1 VAVLVVLATA
11 VCCAD
16 GGGGAHLTCPRDA
29 RRQTIETWA
38 RGLVGTS
45 SVDIAAVLAQEELL
59 EPEVLAL
66 ASVQQLQ
73 ALGIPLGAA
82 LQLHRCFDGAEDVPT
97 SAQRGSGGGSSWHT
111 LRVTGSR
118 PLLVDAH
125 ATTHLNASTAVVV
138 EDGGVIHVAAGASLF
153 ILGSFSAP
161 LQHIFVGEGRV
172 FLKGDSAGRLYPQW
186 WGAVADGSADA
197 DWAIQ
202 RAVDAA
208 TVPLFYNGTGPLCRH
223 CAADAGTNG
232 VTGTVFLPPGV
243 YSVSVEY
250 WHCFVGLCF
259 CSPLPPLGLTACCKK
274 TDLQAP
280 RAAQR
285 RRLGGRRH
293 KTHATDRSSKTDV
306 FVVAL

>member
-1 VAVLVVLATA
+1 MAVQ
-11 VCCAD
+11 
-16 GGGGAHLTCPRDA
+16 GGL
-29 RRQTIETWA
+29 
-38 RGLVGTS
+38 
-45 SVDIAAVLAQEELL
+45 VDIAAVLAQEELL

-66 ASVQQLQ
+66 ASVQQLH

-82 LQLHRCFDGAEDVPT
+82 LQLHRCFGGAEDEP
-97 SAQRGSGGGSSWHT
+97 RGSGGGSSWHT

-125 ATTHLNASTAVVV
+125 TATHLNASTAVVV

-161 LQHIFVGEGRV
+161 LQHVFVGEGQV

-223 CAADAGTNG
+223 CAADVGTNG

-243 YSVSVEY
+243 YSVSGNTGIVMA
-250 WHCFVGLCF
+250 CAFA
-259 CSPLPPLGLTACCKK
+259 PPTTTTTAR
-274 TDLQAP
+274 TYHHHPFSLSLFA
-280 RAAQR
+280 
-285 RRLGGRRH
+285 GGH
-293 KTHATDRSSKTDV
+293 NGVLHLSDRSPSPSSCPTPPSWR
-306 FVVAL
+306 APGPSSRN